1 MSAVGSMP
9 AAAACMTCARPISA
23 PSAVTKEFSDMFCA
37 LNGATFTP
45 CRASHRHSPATSTL
59 LPASDPVPATSSVP
73 FTAAGYPGR
82 PGLRRSARSTAR
94 AVADTVTARDKTIA
108 RRMSAGSG
116 VLPSPSSGR
125 VSVTPP

>member
-23 PSAVTKEFSDMFCA
+23 PSMVTNEFRDMFCA

-59 LPASDPVPATSSVP
+59 LPASEAVPATSSVP
-73 FTAAGYPGR
+73 RTGR
-82 PGLRRSARSTAR
+82 G
-94 AVADTVTARDKTIA
+94 
-108 RRMSAGSG
+108 
-116 VLPSPSSGR
+116 
-125 VSVTPP
+125 